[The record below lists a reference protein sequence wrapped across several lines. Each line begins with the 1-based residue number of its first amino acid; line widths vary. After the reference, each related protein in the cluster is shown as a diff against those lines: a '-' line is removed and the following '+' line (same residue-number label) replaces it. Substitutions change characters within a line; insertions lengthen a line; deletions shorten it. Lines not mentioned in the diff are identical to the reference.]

1 MVFLA
6 TPFWANPVGG
16 ICDSWPLA
24 EQLLCSGVCRAH
36 GRYVGEGWGSAE
48 STTPRWALWHPYDR
62 LKKKTW

>member
-36 GRYVGEGWGSAE
+36 GRYVGEGW
-48 STTPRWALWHPYDR
+48 ALRHPYDR
-62 LKKKTW
+62 LKKTW